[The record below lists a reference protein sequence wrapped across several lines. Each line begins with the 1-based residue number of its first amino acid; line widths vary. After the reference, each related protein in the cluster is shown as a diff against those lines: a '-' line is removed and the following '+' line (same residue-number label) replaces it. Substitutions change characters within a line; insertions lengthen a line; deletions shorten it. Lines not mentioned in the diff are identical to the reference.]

1 MKMQHCHLNSTS
13 GRARG
18 KGLALAEG
26 EDLLKGRPIGE
37 DGKRVANQMVLSDT
51 SGLKGG
57 WYGGGPMDF
66 LEKQEQRD
74 YHDAPDEPENRT
86 SAQNDAVYLYNRA
99 RKYIRAENGGYWDI
113 LAKIEKKREKRAQGL
128 YEEEGMH
135 PLHFLTS
142 KEQNDYH
149 NAPDEPENRTAAQDN
164 AVYLYQRARKYI
176 RSRIYSHQE
185 IRAKMQEKREK
196 RAIQELDEADMAP
209 FDFLKDEEQRDY
221 HDAPNLADDRTYK
234 QDTAVYLYNRARK
247 YIDKGD
253 YSYQEIHA
261 KIERKRE
268 KRAMQELYEVNM
280 APFDFLKDEE
290 QRNYHDAPNLAD
302 DRTYKQDTAVYLYNR
317 ARKYIDKGDYSYQE
331 IHAKIERK
339 REKRAMQE
347 LYEFDLE
354 RGMSPFHFMTEQEQ
368 RDYHDAPSFARDRT
382 DEQENIVRLYER
394 IEGDIKGGYGKEYVE
409 EQAEAHRRAI
419 YGEAGPSHPVEIS
432 SDEGER
438 RPLLGSLRD
447 EAGPSNEADAA
458 LDARTQQI
466 YALVDKLAECH
477 GFGGKRSYEKDDIR
491 TILNNNKMDE
501 YELKKA
507 KIYLYRNYHGRERR
521 LKTYVSTALSRHY
534 SM

>member
-1 MKMQHCHLNSTS
+1 
-13 GRARG
+13 
-18 KGLALAEG
+18 
-26 EDLLKGRPIGE
+26 
-37 DGKRVANQMVLSDT
+37 MVR
-51 SGLKGG
+51 
-57 WYGGGPMDF
+57 GGPMDF
-66 LEKQEQRD
+66 LEKQEQND
-74 YHDAPDEPENRT
+74 YHNAPDEPENRT
-86 SAQNDAVYLYNRA
+86 TAQNDAVYLYNRA

-113 LAKIEKKREKRAQGL
+113 FAKIEKKREKRAQEL

-221 HDAPNLADDRTYK
+221 HNAPNLADDRTYK

-268 KRAMQELYEVNM
+268 KRAMQELYEVDM
-280 APFDFLKDEE
+280 APFDFLKNEE
-290 QRNYHDAPNLAD
+290 QRDYHDAPNLAD

-368 RDYHDAPSFARDRT
+368 RDYHDAPSLARDRT
-382 DEQENIVRLYER
+382 DEQENIVRLYGR

-432 SDEGER
+432 SDEAGPSHPVEISSDEGER
-438 RPLLGSLRD
+438 RPLLGSSRD
-447 EAGPSNEADAA
+447 EAGPSHPSEIPEN
-458 LDARTQQI
+458 RRYQI
-466 YALVDKLAECH
+466 IELVEKLIE
-477 GFGGKRSYEKDDIR
+477 RSGRHDTRIPKSDIR
-491 TILNNNKMDE
+491 NYMRNNPMNSNELRAARE
-501 YELKKA
+501 YIASRGLPPSDR
-507 KIYLYRNYHGRERR
+507 YRLSGNLRYYINRRRGR
-521 LKTYVSTALSRHY
+521 RHED
-534 SM
+534 